1 MALETR
7 KVLIELGF
15 SEIWDEMTDRQ
26 PSYRYKFGNFEL
38 KAVEL
43 MSPGFRSTMH
53 FSGALNTS
61 RALSNVSFQ
70 LPLQLESRKEG
81 VALMTHYLK
90 EKPILPDDP
99 QWLVHGRAW
108 ECYLPWNQNVVD

>member
-1 MALETR
+1 MTLETR
-7 KVLIELGF
+7 KLLVELGF
-15 SEIWDEMTDRQ
+15 NEAWDEMTDRQ
-26 PSYRYKFGNFEL
+26 PSYRYVFGDFEI

-43 MSPGFRSTMH
+43 MSLSFKSTMQ
-53 FSGALNTS
+53 FSGALKTP
-61 RALSNVSFQ
+61 RALSNISFQ

-81 VALMTHYLK
+81 VALITHYLN

-108 ECYLPWNQNVVD
+108 ECYLPWNRQLG